1 MRAFAVSHSP
11 GPGQRRTKKEEEEA
25 VDTKDLFDPHPPRKA
40 PIIFLICVILLV
52 LASLKGWLIQTDFGK
67 IDVSNVTYKNYNG
80 IPIRAKLM
88 RPVSA
93 TPVHP
98 APGVIYIHGYQ
109 NNRETG
115 DAYSIELARRGFV
128 VLNIDAIGRGNSGI
142 PNDPREPDFD
152 PTYGGSTS
160 LKYLR
165 SLSFVQADSVGM
177 VGHSLG
183 AEMAYRVAL
192 DDPTVRALVITGF
205 AYTSEASRTLPQ
217 NMLMIMGKW
226 DEFRKRMTGTRDLE
240 KEWISTE
247 QTRRV
252 FPAPDPKPGETYG
265 DFSQGTARRVFIP
278 RITHVQESHNS
289 SSIAETVEW
298 MKNALRPD
306 EKNWIDKNSQLWM
319 IKEWTTLIA
328 MLACLAAIL
337 PLGLMLLRADFF
349 APLRGT
355 PSGPYACSLPAY
367 FKYVS
372 LNGILLCLYLPLI
385 LVLFGFH
392 RYLLPID
399 RAFPLMMV
407 NAIVWWFLWVNLIGF
422 LLLRRWYKRQGR
434 QGMNL
439 FDLGVSYKIDHMALP
454 RHLLL
459 KTLLLGMIL
468 FAFAYL
474 SQYTL
479 EKVWIVDFRFV
490 WPFASD
496 LTPYRWIL
504 FFLYLPFLLV
514 CFLLI
519 GPFLHGQL
527 RRPKK
532 ETWLKTFLNWSIWNI
547 LALAGP
553 LILLLAVQYVP
564 LFATGFIP
572 FEGPGGLFAVFL
584 ITLFHTLALLA
595 ITSILSTFFFQVTG
609 KIYLGA
615 LLNAL
620 LVAWMF
626 ASSQVIAPIPI

>member
-1 MRAFAVSHSP
+1 
-11 GPGQRRTKKEEEEA
+11 
-25 VDTKDLFDPHPPRKA
+25 L
-40 PIIFLICVILLV
+40 IFLVLLI
-52 LASLKGWLIQTDFGK
+52 LASLEGWLIQTDFGK
-67 IDVSNVTYKNYNG
+67 IDVSNVTYKNFNG

-88 RPVSA
+88 RPVSV
-93 TPVHP
+93 TPAQP
-98 APGVIYIHGYQ
+98 APGVVYIHGYQ

-128 VLNIDAIGRGNSGI
+128 VLNIDAIGRGNSGE
-142 PNDPREPDFD
+142 PNDPKDPNFD
-152 PTYGGSTS
+152 PTYGGTAS

-165 SLSFVQADSVGM
+165 SLSFVKSDSVGM
-177 VGHSLG
+177 LGHSLG

-192 DDPTVRALVITGF
+192 NDPTVRALVITGF
-205 AYTSEASRTLPQ
+205 AYTSEASQTIPR

-240 KEWISTE
+240 KEWMSTE

-252 FPAPDPKPGETYG
+252 FPAVNPKLGETYG
-265 DFSQGTARRVFIP
+265 DFSKGTARRVFIP

-289 SSIAETVEW
+289 ASIAETVDW
-298 MKNALRPD
+298 MKNALLPD
-306 EKNWIDKNSQLWM
+306 EKNWVDKNSQLWM
-319 IKEWTTLIA
+319 IKEWATLVA

-337 PLGLMLLRADFF
+337 PLTLMLLRADFF
-349 APLRGT
+349 APIRGT
-355 PSGPYACSLPAY
+355 PSGSYTCSLPAY

-385 LVLFGFH
+385 LVLFGIH
-392 RYLLPID
+392 RYLVPLD

-407 NAIVWWFLWVNLIGF
+407 NAIVWWFLWVNLLGF
-422 LLLRRWYKRQGR
+422 FLLRRWYKRQSARGL
-434 QGMNL
+434 NL
-439 FDLGVSYKIDHMALP
+439 FDLGVSFEENRMALP
-454 RHLLL
+454 GLKIL
-459 KTLLLGMIL
+459 KTVLLGAIL

-479 EKVWIVDFRFV
+479 EKIWIVDFRFV

-496 LTPYRWIL
+496 LTPYRWRL
-504 FFLYLPFLLV
+504 FFLYLPFILV
-514 CFLLI
+514 CFLLT

-532 ETWLKTFLNWSIWNI
+532 ETWLKTFLNWSLWNI
-547 LALAGP
+547 LALVGP
-553 LILLLAVQYVP
+553 LVLLLAVQYVP
-564 LFATGFIP
+564 LFTTGFIP
-572 FEGPGGLFAVFL
+572 FEGPGGLFVVFL
-584 ITLFHTLALLA
+584 ISLFHTLGLLA

-609 KIYLGA
+609 KIYLAA
-615 LLNAL
+615 LVNAL